1 MLNVMKHPFFF
12 FRQLENIVGFY
23 RFAPDIQ
30 CFIKNRL
37 SFIDLDSC
45 TPLKSRQLQEK
56 HHKALWQFI
65 KYMYHVKILI
75 FNFLA
80 FR

>member
-1 MLNVMKHPFFF
+1 M
-12 FRQLENIVGFY
+12 ENIVGFY
-23 RFAPDIQ
+23 RFAPDNQ

-56 HHKALWQFI
+56 HHKAL
-65 KYMYHVKILI
+65 
-75 FNFLA
+75 
-80 FR
+80 

>member
-1 MLNVMKHPFFF
+1 MNIVNAVFAYNVKPTLMLNVMKHPFFF

-56 HHKALWQFI
+56 HHKAL
-65 KYMYHVKILI
+65 
-75 FNFLA
+75 
-80 FR
+80 